1 MRRADHPAGAGA
13 EVLDGSAY
21 HRDVSH
27 PLWPFFD
34 LRVRTARLELHLPT
48 EHELAMLA
56 AVARAGIHDDDQ
68 MPFAVP
74 WSTLPSPDFEWGFIR
89 HHWRSRGTWEPADW
103 ELDMGVFVDSEPVGM
118 QAVFATSFSRLRRV
132 RSGSWLGRGSQGR
145 GIGREMRVAMLSLA
159 FDGLGAEVAET
170 EAFADNAASIGV
182 SRSVGYEDN
191 GIDRLAPA
199 GEPRDM
205 IRFRMTRARW
215 EQVRVERAFPDV
227 AIDGLGPCLP
237 LLGVG

>member
-1 MRRADHPAGAGA
+1 
-13 EVLDGSAY
+13 VT
-21 HRDVSH
+21 H
-27 PLWPFFD
+27 PLWPLYD

-48 EHELAMLA
+48 EGELAALA
-56 AVARAGIHDDDQ
+56 AVALAGIHREDE

-89 HHWRSRGTWEPADW
+89 HHWRARGTWVPTDW
-103 ELDMGVFVDSEPVGM
+103 VLELGVFVDTEPVGM
-118 QAVFATSFSRLRRV
+118 QAVFATSFSRLKTV
-132 RSGSWLGRGSQGR
+132 RTGSWLGRAFQGI
-145 GIGREMRVAMLSLA
+145 GLGREMRIAMLTLA

-191 GIDRLAPA
+191 GVDRMAPE

-215 EQVRVERAFPDV
+215 QEVRAERAFPEV
-227 AIDGLGPCLP
+227 AIDGLERCLP